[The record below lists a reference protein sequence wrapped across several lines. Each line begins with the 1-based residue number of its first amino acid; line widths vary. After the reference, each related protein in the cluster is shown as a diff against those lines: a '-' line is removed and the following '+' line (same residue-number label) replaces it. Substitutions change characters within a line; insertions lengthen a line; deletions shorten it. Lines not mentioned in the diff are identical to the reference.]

1 MSAPTQ
7 PADRPSEDY
16 YSSYADPGVHRLM
29 LMDRVRT
36 DAYRQ
41 AIRQLVGEES
51 IVLDVG
57 SGTGILS
64 LFAAQAGAK
73 EVHAAEASDMIHM
86 AERIADAN
94 SLHGPI
100 RFHKGPVEALEL
112 DKPVSILVSEW
123 MGYFA
128 LAECMFESVLI
139 ARDKHLAPGGVMVPS
154 HVDMLLAPVEDSR
167 LDFEHGFGFWEAPVF
182 GFDFRE
188 LGDYERCDPLLT
200 APGVPFDALL
210 GPACLLTTLDC
221 QQGTSESFWFDVKR
235 TLTIERQGML
245 HGFAGWFDAHL
256 APGVCLSTGPEA
268 ALTHWRQSF
277 FPMRTTPVCAGDVL
291 EVALRATRRP
301 HGDTRLPI
309 YFLEA
314 ELRREGRLVDSFFYR
329 YYGSFE

>member
-41 AIRQLVGEES
+41 AIRQLVDEES

-139 ARDKHLAPGGVMVPS
+139 ARDKHLAPGGVMVVPVGGS
-154 HVDMLLAPVEDSR
+154 VVDQILLRIHKLDDGAVVTEHLMNVRFVPLVE
-167 LDFEHGFGFWEAPVF
+167 E
-182 GFDFRE
+182 
-188 LGDYERCDPLLT
+188 
-200 APGVPFDALL
+200 
-210 GPACLLTTLDC
+210 
-221 QQGTSESFWFDVKR
+221 
-235 TLTIERQGML
+235 
-245 HGFAGWFDAHL
+245 
-256 APGVCLSTGPEA
+256 
-268 ALTHWRQSF
+268 
-277 FPMRTTPVCAGDVL
+277 
-291 EVALRATRRP
+291 
-301 HGDTRLPI
+301 
-309 YFLEA
+309 
-314 ELRREGRLVDSFFYR
+314 
-329 YYGSFE
+329 